1 MFFAVDS
8 FSGTFENFARAV
20 GDVRKKMF
28 QRWKKEWAIP
38 DLFKTAKQKEET
50 NKNRK

>member
-8 FSGTFENFARAV
+8 FSGTFENFATAV

-28 QRWKKEWAIP
+28 
-38 DLFKTAKQKEET
+38 
-50 NKNRK
+50 